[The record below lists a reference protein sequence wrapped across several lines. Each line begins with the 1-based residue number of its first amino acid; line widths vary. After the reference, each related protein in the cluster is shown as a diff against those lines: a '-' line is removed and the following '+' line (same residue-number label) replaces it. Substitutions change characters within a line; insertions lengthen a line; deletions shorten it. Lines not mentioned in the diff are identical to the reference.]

1 MKSRIF
7 VGLCIALGWQVMGQ
21 TNRAATSS
29 AIIEPVALLTAA
41 APSNEIT
48 TASGAVYKSVQVEKV
63 EPDGLTVSYIPSGG
77 GIGIVKIKFDQLS
90 DEWKKQYGF
99 DPQKKLD
106 YEKLEQV
113 AAGEWRAQLI
123 ANFDAAVARRN
134 ALEAAEAE
142 AEAQALAEKEKQ
154 AAEAAALTMDTNQ
167 PETNV
172 IQPPPLQETN
182 DVK

>member
-7 VGLCIALGWQVMGQ
+7 VGLCVVLGWQVMGQ
-21 TNRAATSS
+21 TNRVSTSS
-29 AIIEPVALLTAA
+29 AIIDPVSLLTAA
-41 APSNEIT
+41 APSNEIR
-48 TASGAVYKSVQVEKV
+48 TASGAVYKSVQVEKA

-123 ANFDAAVARRN
+123 ANY
-134 ALEAAEAE
+134 
-142 AEAQALAEKEKQ
+142 
-154 AAEAAALTMDTNQ
+154 
-167 PETNV
+167 
-172 IQPPPLQETN
+172 
-182 DVK
+182 